1 MRYLFVFFWL
11 FSSCIALQCKLG
23 LVIKVISSTRGHEQD
38 LNHVAAASV
47 MNNCCKKDRAIPP
60 RPSHFD
66 HISWCVHLCVLA
78 HKSWT
83 PSSNSLRNLSWWT
96 LVFIS
101 DSSLFPFNFK
111 NLNLVKG
118 DSNQQPP
125 APQSTFCHSEL
136 FVSMESVNMMR
147 VGAKVVASPDVIEY
161 NCNCC
166 IREDLSYMKRRWWW
180 CIQSSLVWKLSPEL
194 LVFLLWLHVNLT
206 ASSLEW
212 RSMQMKELP
221 AKNLTH

>member
-1 MRYLFVFFWL
+1 MILFLFNEITSPMRYLFVFFWL

-23 LVIKVISSTRGHEQD
+23 LMIKMISSTRGHEQD

-101 DSSLFPFNFK
+101 DSSLFPLNFK

-125 APQSTFCHSEL
+125 APQSTFCHWAICL
-136 FVSMESVNMMR
+136 DG
-147 VGAKVVASPDVIEY
+147 VGQYDEGRCKS
-161 NCNCC
+161 CC
-166 IREDLSYMKRRWWW
+166 FTRCGW
-180 CIQSSLVWKLSPEL
+180 IQLQL
-194 LVFLLWLHVNLT
+194 LY
-206 ASSLEW
+206 
-212 RSMQMKELP
+212 
-221 AKNLTH
+221 